1 MTWASYSRV
10 SSDGQAGLDKY
21 GLERQ
26 DSANERYVRSQGFPG
41 EILKFR
47 DVISGTKESRTDF
60 EKLLAAA
67 RAGKVRRVVIPDPS
81 RLAREVFVGVA
92 LVFELWNAGLEVHHT
107 KRGLLDRDSGDS
119 RRDFITDLVR
129 ADADRENLTTQMY
142 EGKLEKVRQ
151 GKTVAPLNCYG
162 WNNGVIDEHERSIL
176 EWAAHQALRR
186 GLDPICK
193 ELNARGEPPPG
204 YGTRWHHTTLRQ
216 MLLNPVYIGIYQYG
230 RKHER
235 ITVNVPPL
243 LEPELFH
250 AVRHALES
258 RHKGQRPGSR
268 RDVFDLQGRI
278 RCAVC
283 RGAMSGYS
291 NGTHKYYFCRNTLLK
306 QNRSCTHRTYY
317 PIREIHETVK
327 SFLTSLEHDNDALE
341 RAIPSSRPSV
351 DPGPRRTAM
360 LAELERAERLYMT
373 GRRDLEWLNAQEGR
387 IRDQLSTLE
396 TAPIAPLRPNLK
408 HVKTVLHNAL
418 QHNTLHTVADEANL
432 TVYIAPGAEI
442 SLEIGV

>member
-1 MTWASYSRV
+1 
-10 SSDGQAGLDKY
+10 
-21 GLERQ
+21 
-26 DSANERYVRSQGFPG
+26 
-41 EILKFR
+41 
-47 DVISGTKESRTDF
+47 
-60 EKLLAAA
+60 
-67 RAGKVRRVVIPDPS
+67 
-81 RLAREVFVGVA
+81 
-92 LVFELWNAGLEVHHT
+92 
-107 KRGLLDRDSGDS
+107 
-119 RRDFITDLVR
+119 
-129 ADADRENLTTQMY
+129 
-142 EGKLEKVRQ
+142 
-151 GKTVAPLNCYG
+151 
-162 WNNGVIDEHERSIL
+162 
-176 EWAAHQALRR
+176 
-186 GLDPICK
+186 
-193 ELNARGEPPPG
+193 
-204 YGTRWHHTTLRQ
+204 
-216 MLLNPVYIGIYQYG
+216 
-230 RKHER
+230 
-235 ITVNVPPL
+235 
-243 LEPELFH
+243 
-250 AVRHALES
+250 
-258 RHKGQRPGSR
+258 
-268 RDVFDLQGRI
+268 
-278 RCAVC
+278 
-283 RGAMSGYS
+283 MSGYS